1 MQVYGFY
8 NGKRVDFELPQ
19 GWNLMAISEPKE
31 AQPLEDLASEVVKAV
46 ENPIG
51 CPPLSEMVKRLGK
64 GKVVILSE
72 DQTRPTRTGL
82 VILPLLE
89 HLNELGVSDDQVE
102 IIIALGTHRKTK
114 EEELRDKLGEEIL
127 KRVKVS
133 LHDPDDPNGLVFMG
147 TTSRGTPCWINKTY
161 AEAGL
166 KLGVGTINPHYFA
179 GYSGGPKIIL
189 PGVSGRET
197 IRRNHVLI
205 RHEGTVQGRREGNIL
220 WEDMLETARIAGI
233 DMKIDVL
240 LNTNQE
246 VHRLYAGDVAE
257 AQKEAIDG
265 FLKIYGVPVP
275 SPADVTITS
284 SYPLEI
290 DLIQSG
296 KAILLADLVTKP
308 GGTILVL
315 SACRD
320 GAGPLMYETLSQRP
334 SPEQVVDWI
343 AEGKASPTGGPMAS
357 RLRRLLQTKNLYLVT
372 EGLTPQQLADME
384 MGWFP
389 GIREALDSLKDKYQK
404 AEVLVLPVGGASFPY
419 LAKAA

>member
-1 MQVYGFY
+1 MKVYSYYEGRRLEY
-8 NGKRVDFELPQ
+8 ELPE
-19 GWNLMAISEPKE
+19 GWKLLAMSEPQK
-31 AQPLEDLASEVVKAV
+31 ASPLENLASEVVKSV

-51 CPPLSEMVKRLGK
+51 CPPLSEMVKGLGK

-72 DQTRPTRTGL
+72 DQTRPTRTGF

-89 HLNELGVSDDQVE
+89 HLNELGVPDDQVE
-102 IIIALGTHRKTK
+102 VVVALGTHRKIK
-114 EEELRDKLGEEIL
+114 EEELREKLGEEIL

-147 TTSRGTPCWINKTY
+147 TTSHGTPCWINKSF
-161 AEAGL
+161 AEAAL

-189 PGVSGRET
+189 PGISGRET
-197 IRRNHVLI
+197 IKRNHVLI
-205 RHEGTVQGRREGNIL
+205 RYEGTVQGQREGNVI
-220 WEDMLETARIAGI
+220 WEDMLEAARIAGLN
-233 DMKIDVL
+233 MKIDVL
-240 LNTNQE
+240 LNTEQE
-246 VHRLYAGDVAE
+246 IHRLYAGDVAE
-257 AQKEAIDG
+257 AQKAAIEG
-265 FLKIYGVPVP
+265 FLKVYGVPVP
-275 SPADVTITS
+275 SQADITITS

-315 SACRD
+315 SACKD
-320 GAGPLMYETLSQRP
+320 GAGPLMYETLSQKP
-334 SPEQVVDWI
+334 TPEQVVEWI

-372 EGLTPQQLADME
+372 GGLTPQQLADME
-384 MGWFP
+384 IGWFP
-389 GIREALDSLKDKYQK
+389 EIEEALTALKDRYIR
-404 AEVLVLPVGGASFPY
+404 ADVLVLPVGGASFPY
-419 LAKAA
+419 VEKVA

>member
-1 MQVYGFY
+1 MRVYSFY
-8 NGKRVDFELPQ
+8 NGKRLEYELPE
-19 GWNLMAISEPKE
+19 GWNLLAMSEPRE
-31 AQPLEDLASEVVKAV
+31 AAPVDDLASEVVKAV

-51 CPPLSEMVKRLGK
+51 CPPLSEMVRGLGK

-89 HLNELGVSDDQVE
+89 HLNELGVTDDQVE
-102 IIIALGTHRKTK
+102 IIIALGTHRKTR
-114 EEELRDKLGEEIL
+114 EEELRDKLGDEVL

-147 TTSRGTPCWINKTY
+147 TTSRGTPCWINKTF

-197 IRRNHVLI
+197 IKRNHVLI

-220 WEDMLETARIAGI
+220 WEDMLETARIAGLN
-233 DMKIDVL
+233 MKIDVL
-240 LNTNQE
+240 LNTKQE
-246 VHRLYAGDVAE
+246 IHRLYAGDVAE
-257 AQKEAIDG
+257 AQKAAIEG

-275 SPADVTITS
+275 SQADITITS

-296 KAILLADLVTKP
+296 KAILLADLVTRP

-372 EGLTPQQLADME
+372 EGLTPKQLADME

-389 GIREALDSLKDKYQK
+389 RIEEALTDLKERYKK
-404 AEVLVLPVGGASFPY
+404 ANVLVLPVGGASFPY
-419 LAKAA
+419 LEKAS

>member
-1 MQVYGFY
+1 MQVYSY
-8 NGKRVDFELPQ
+8 YEGKRLEYELPE
-19 GWNLMAISEPKE
+19 GWNLLAMSEPRE
-31 AQPLEDLASEVVKAV
+31 APPLENLASEVVKSV

-51 CPPLSEMVKRLGK
+51 CPPLSEMVKGLGK

-82 VILPLLE
+82 IILPLLE

-102 IIIALGTHRKTK
+102 IIVALGTHRKIK
-114 EEELRDKLGEEIL
+114 EEELREKLGEEIL

-147 TTSRGTPCWINKTY
+147 TTSRGTPCWINKSF
-161 AEAGL
+161 AEAAL

-189 PGVSGRET
+189 PGISGRET

-205 RHEGTVQGRREGNIL
+205 RHEGTVQGQREGNVI
-220 WEDMLETARIAGI
+220 WEDMLETARIAGLN
-233 DMKIDVL
+233 MKIDVL
-240 LNTNQE
+240 LNTEQE
-246 VHRLYAGDVAE
+246 IHRLYAGDVAE
-257 AQKEAIDG
+257 AQKAAIEG
-265 FLKIYGVPVP
+265 FLKVYGVPVP
-275 SPADVTITS
+275 SQADITITS

-315 SACRD
+315 SACKD
-320 GAGPLMYETLSQRP
+320 GAGPLMYETLSQKP
-334 SPEQVVDWI
+334 TPEQVVDWI

-372 EGLTPQQLADME
+372 GGLTPQQLADME

-389 GIREALDSLKDKYQK
+389 GIEEALTTLKDRYIR
-404 AEVLVLPVGGASFPY
+404 ADVLVLPVGGASFPY
-419 LAKAA
+419 LEKVA